1 MLTKISGKK
10 FGKSKYIPYIYY
22 VIRLRVMRN
31 TKRELSREEL
41 ESVLLSTTFIE
52 AGDIELMGW
61 VRNPR
66 NMYTAMSGIQKM
78 NNIKL

>member
-1 MLTKISGKK
+1 
-10 FGKSKYIPYIYY
+10 
-22 VIRLRVMRN
+22 MRN

-52 AGDIELMGW
+52 AGNIELMGW

-66 NMYTAMSGIQKM
+66 NMYTAMSGIQKR